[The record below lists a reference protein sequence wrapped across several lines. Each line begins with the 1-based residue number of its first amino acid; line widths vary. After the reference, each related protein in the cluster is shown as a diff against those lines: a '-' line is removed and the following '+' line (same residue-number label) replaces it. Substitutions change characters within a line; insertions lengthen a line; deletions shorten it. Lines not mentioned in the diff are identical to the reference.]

1 MNYLMLFVGLSF
13 FIYKI
18 ILVRGV
24 IEGSSIN
31 FNCENR
37 Y

>member
-18 ILVRGV
+18 ILVRRLV
-24 IEGSSIN
+24 EGGELY
-31 FNCENR
+31 FNCGNK
-37 Y
+37 

>member
-18 ILVRGV
+18 ILVMRFM
-24 IEGSSIN
+24 EGGKLY
-31 FNCENR
+31 FNYGNK
-37 Y
+37 